1 MPRVAHT
8 FFAAEVPAQVGY
20 IADAI
25 AAFDAA
31 AAALKLTI
39 ADNVANLALAQVMGE
54 SNFGRSGTLGGNDW
68 GAFQA
73 GMTKAGKPAWI
84 ASFAKKFAGGP
95 AGVGGLAH
103 RDSAPAT
110 GSAAAFSFVAYYR
123 VYPSQYVAAEDWLSV
138 MAPRLGLGGSNAPQD
153 SVAYSTA
160 AYLTGYFGGFH
171 DGARPVG
178 QRSEPFN
185 DAEQANILD
194 YAVKIDK
201 LLPSIES
208 VRANKV
214 TARNPR
220 TIDFPS
226 VMPLAKRLSA
236 GLVANGA
243 TAAQMAEAASKAFP
257 SGGANGDYKALLGS
271 NGLAWVSGPPPGY
284 KSDGTPGSDANWLL
298 RAGVAAGVLIS
309 AVAIGRANS

>member
-31 AAALKLTI
+31 AAKLGLAI
-39 ADNVANLALAQVMGE
+39 EPQVANLALAQVMGE

-73 GMTKAGKPAWI
+73 GMTKAGKPVWI
-84 ASFAKKFAGGP
+84 ASFAKKYVST

-103 RDSAPAT
+103 RDYQPPVG
-110 GSAAAFSFVAYYR
+110 GSPGFNFVAYYR

-138 MAPRLGLGGSNAPQD
+138 MGPRLGLGGSEAPQD
-153 SVAYSTA
+153 STEYATK
-160 AYLTGYFGGFH
+160 AYLTGYFGGVH
-171 DGARPVG
+171 AGARPVG

-194 YAVKIDK
+194 YAQLIERG
-201 LLPSIES
+201 LPSVQS

-214 TARNPR
+214 EGRNPKLV
-220 TIDFPS
+220 DFPS
-226 VMPLAKRLSA
+226 ILPLAKRLSA
-236 GLVANGA
+236 GLVASGA

-257 SGGANGDYKALLGS
+257 SGGANGDYKALLGT

-284 KSDGTPGSDANWLL
+284 KKDGTPGSDANWML
-298 RAGVAAGVLIS
+298 RVGVALGVIGT
-309 AVAIGRANS
+309 AVAVGKANS